1 MLVQRI
7 GESAITRKEKIMT
20 YQRKQRIGILII
32 LATVVM
38 ACSIGS
44 GLPQPGNISIKK
56 IIEETQIDNPATI
69 FPITGEMVLIPAG
82 TFQMGC
88 DPEHNGGK
96 ECDFEELPLH
106 MVYLDT
112 YSIGKYEVTNE
123 QFSQCVKAG
132 FCKTPR
138 GGAVMPAKY
147 PANSKTWIQADAFC
161 TWIGM
166 RLPTE
171 AEWEKAARG
180 NSDTR
185 AFPWGDQSP
194 DCTLA
199 NYTETCVGETVE
211 VGRYPA
217 GASPYGV
224 MDMAGNVEEWVNDWV
239 NILLPGMQLTHPD
252 FQNYYS
258 YSPASNPRGVSSSQ
272 TQDKGLRGGNYLYGQ
287 VRVAARWRENYMI
300 SYDQIGFRCAE
311 SSGS

>member
-1 MLVQRI
+1 MMDKGNQRRRI
-7 GESAITRKEKIMT
+7 IVFLSAF
-20 YQRKQRIGILII
+20 
-32 LATVVM
+32 AM
-38 ACSIGS
+38 ACSIVS
-44 GLPQPGNISIKK
+44 GLPLPGYSANTK
-56 IIEETQIDNPATI
+56 IVNETQIDNPATI

-96 ECDFEELPLH
+96 ECNFEELPLH
-106 MVYLDT
+106 TVYLDA

-123 QFSQCVKAG
+123 QFSQCVTAG
-132 FCKTPR
+132 ICKEYFP
-138 GGAVMPAKY
+138 GAITPAKY
-147 PANSKTWIQADAFC
+147 PANNVTWIQADAYC
-161 TWIGM
+161 TWIGR

-180 NSDTR
+180 SSDTR

-199 NYTETCVGETVE
+199 NFTETCVGETVE
-211 VGRYPA
+211 VGNYPA

-239 NILLPGMQLTHPD
+239 KIDPPVIQLTHPE

-258 YSPASNPRGVSSSQ
+258 YSPASDPRGVSSSQ

-287 VRVAARWRENYMI
+287 VRVAARWGGFYLV
-300 SYDQIGFRCAE
+300 SYKQIGFRCAV
-311 SSGS
+311 SPD